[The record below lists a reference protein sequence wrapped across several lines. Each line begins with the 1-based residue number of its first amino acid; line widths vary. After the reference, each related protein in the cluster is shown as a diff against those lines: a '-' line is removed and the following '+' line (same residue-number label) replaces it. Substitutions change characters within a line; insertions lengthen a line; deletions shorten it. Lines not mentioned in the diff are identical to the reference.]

1 MWVAFSLSNLTKDLI
16 IQFQAARRGHLAIV
30 DTLRKA
36 GANLGG
42 MDIDAGFVNLE
53 IKQAMF
59 RGDTKALDAW
69 SKAGA
74 DVNITTK
81 QQEDEVPT

>member
-1 MWVAFSLSNLTKDLI
+1 
-16 IQFQAARRGHLAIV
+16 
-30 DTLRKA
+30 
-36 GANLGG
+36 